1 MQVSWIP
8 LRAIR
13 ASSRISSRYRPEQ
26 SRTQTGSSPRCSPA
40 AGRAARA
47 TGPSPR
53 HSSGCAV
60 GAHEGAALFHPHA
73 AARWDAAESATD
85 DQAEGPSRRAA
96 ALRTRLSRR
105 GRLPP
110 PIVLGM
116 DRFQGRNVALVRCLV
131 RSTNDLHV
139 LLLRRSP
146 LLPQRHRS
154 PRLRSR
160 TDPTPRPRHRNA

>member
-1 MQVSWIP
+1 MQVSWVP

-60 GAHEGAALFHPHA
+60 GAHEGAALFHPNA
-73 AARWDAAESATD
+73 AARWGAAASATD
-85 DQAEGPSRRAA
+85 DQERDPRGEPRHCAGGFKGAAGCLRGSSSEWIASKVGMSRSLNAWFDH
-96 ALRTRLSRR
+96 LTIST
-105 GRLPP
+105 
-110 PIVLGM
+110 
-116 DRFQGRNVALVRCLV
+116 FVRCV
-131 RSTNDLHV
+131 EAPAATPSK
-139 LLLRRSP
+139 
-146 LLPQRHRS
+146 
-154 PRLRSR
+154 PRLKSP
-160 TDPTPRPRHRNA
+160 TDPTPHPGHA